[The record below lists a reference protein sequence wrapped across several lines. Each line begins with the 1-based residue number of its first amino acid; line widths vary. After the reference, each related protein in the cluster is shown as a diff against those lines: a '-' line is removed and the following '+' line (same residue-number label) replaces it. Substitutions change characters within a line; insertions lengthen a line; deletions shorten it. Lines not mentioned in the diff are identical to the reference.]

1 MCCTFPSSIVAGYV
15 PQENRKFMT
24 FDYDL
29 FVIGAGSGGLAAS
42 KRAASY
48 GAKVAIAE
56 NDLVGGTCVIRGCV
70 PKKLMV
76 YASHFPAQFQEAAGY
91 GWQVGDYQLNWEH
104 FITSID
110 KEVRRLSQ
118 VHIGLLEKAGVELIS
133 GRASLVD
140 PHTVEVDGKKF
151 TADKILIAVG
161 GRPVKPDIPG
171 MEHAITSNGMFH
183 LETQPKHIAVIGAG
197 YIGTEFACIMRGLGS
212 QVTQIIRRDLILN
225 GFDQDLRQGIQDGM
239 INHGINIIQNHTVTA
254 IEKTPEGLKISFS
267 GEDLE
272 PIIADA
278 CLVATGRT
286 PNVEGLG
293 LENAGVELVPSSVE
307 GPGYSTTS
315 AIKVNEYSQ
324 TSQPNIFAVGD
335 VTDRMNLTPV
345 AIGEGRAFADSEFGN
360 NRREFSHENVATAV
374 FSTPQAATVGLT
386 EAAAKAKFGDDVV
399 KVYRTSFR
407 PMYYVLPGKQEKTMM
422 KLVVDSNTDKILGAH
437 IVGDDAA
444 EIIQGV
450 AIAVKMGATKKD
462 FDATVGIHPSSAEE
476 FVTMR

>member
-1 MCCTFPSSIVAGYV
+1 
-15 PQENRKFMT
+15 MT

-56 NDLVGGTCVIRGCV
+56 NDLVGGTCVIRGCI

-76 YASHFPAQFQEAAGY
+76 YGSHFPALFREAAGY
-91 GWQVGDYQLNWEH
+91 GWKVGDAELDWEY

-118 VHIGLLEKAGVELIS
+118 LHIGFLEKAGVELIPD
-133 GRASLVD
+133 RATLID
-140 PHTVEVDGKKF
+140 PHTVEVNGRKV

-161 GRPVKPDIPG
+161 GRPIKPDIPG
-171 MEHAITSNGMFH
+171 MEYAITSNEIFH
-183 LETQPKHIAVIGAG
+183 LKTQPKHIAIIGAG
-197 YIGTEFACIMRGLGS
+197 YIGTEFACIMRGLGCE
-212 QVTQIIRRDLILN
+212 VTQITRGEKILK
-225 GFDQDLRQGIQDGM
+225 GFDEDIRTGIAEGM
-239 INHGINIIQNHTVTA
+239 THHGIRLIQNNIVKA
-254 IEKTPEGLKISFS
+254 VEQVPEGLKLTLSA
-267 GEDLE
+267 EDQE
-272 PIIADA
+272 PIIADVFLA
-278 CLVATGRT
+278 ATGRI
-286 PNVEGLG
+286 PNVDGLG
-293 LENAGVELVPSSVE
+293 LENAGVEFVPSSVE
-307 GPGYSTTS
+307 GPGYSATN
-315 AIKVNEYSQ
+315 AIRVNEYSQ

-335 VTDRMNLTPV
+335 VTDRLNLTPV

-360 NRREFSHENVATAV
+360 NGREFGHETVPTAI

-386 EAAAKAKFGDDVV
+386 EAQAREKLGDAVTI
-399 KVYRTSFR
+399 YRTSFR
-407 PMYYVLPGKQEKTMM
+407 PMYHSLTGEQEKTMM
-422 KLVVDSNTDKILGAH
+422 KLVVDANTDKVLGAH
-437 IVGDDAA
+437 MVGENAA

-462 FDATVGIHPSSAEE
+462 FDATVGIHPSAAEE

>member
-1 MCCTFPSSIVAGYV
+1 MKY
-15 PQENRKFMT
+15 
-24 FDYDL
+24 DYDL

-76 YASHFPAQFQEAAGY
+76 YGSHFPALFRDAAGY
-91 GWQVGDYQLNWEH
+91 GWKVGDAELNWEH

-118 VHIGLLEKAGVELIS
+118 LHISFLEKAGVQLIS
-133 GRASLVD
+133 GKGKLLD
-140 PHTVEVDGKKF
+140 PHTVEVDGKKY

-161 GRPVKPDIPG
+161 GHAVKPNMPG
-171 MEHAITSNGMFH
+171 FEYGITSNEMFH
-183 LETQPKHIAVIGAG
+183 LKEKPKHIVVIGAG

-212 QVTQIIRRDLILN
+212 EVTQITRGEKILK
-225 GFDQDLRQGIQDGM
+225 GFDEDVRDNIEEGM
-239 INHGINIIQNHTVTA
+239 KNHGIKLIRKNIVKQV
-254 IEKTPEGLKISFS
+254 EKVPEGLKLTLSD
-267 GEDLE
+267 ENQP
-272 PIIADA
+272 PITADVF
-278 CLVATGRT
+278 LIATGRA

-293 LENAGVELVPSSVE
+293 LENAGVELVTGSIE
-307 GPGYSTTS
+307 GPGYSTMN
-315 AIKVNEYSQ
+315 AIAVNEYSQ
-324 TSQPNIFAVGD
+324 TSQENIYAVGD
-335 VTDRMNLTPV
+335 VTDRINLTPV

-360 NRREFSHENVATAV
+360 NRHVFSHDDVATAV
-374 FSTPQAATVGLT
+374 FSTPEAATVGLT
-386 EAAAKAKFGDDVV
+386 EEQAKEKYGDSV
-399 KVYRTSFR
+399 KIFKTRFR
-407 PMYYVLPGKQEKTMM
+407 PMYYTLPGVDERTMM
-422 KLVVDSNTDKILGAH
+422 KLVVDNNTDRVLGAH
-437 IVGDDAA
+437 MVGDNAA

-462 FDATVGIHPSSAEE
+462 FDATVGIHPSAAEE